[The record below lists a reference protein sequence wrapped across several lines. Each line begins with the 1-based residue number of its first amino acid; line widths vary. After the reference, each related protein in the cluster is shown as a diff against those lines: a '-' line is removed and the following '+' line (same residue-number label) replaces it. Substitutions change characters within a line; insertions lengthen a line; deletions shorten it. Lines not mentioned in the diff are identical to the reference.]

1 MTQEQLDNFRELL
14 EVFQFKCEL
23 ICEHLKPLDWK
34 YGILYKFELDG
45 EWVKG
50 YNPEKFEQ
58 SYMEFRTTCL
68 TESLNEIDEYVNTE
82 LQKRAEEKKRLEEK
96 YRKINEDEERKLY
109 LKLKE
114 KYGNE

>member
-1 MTQEQLDNFRELL
+1 MTQEQLNKYIELSDT
-14 EVFQFKCEL
+14 FQNKCEL

-45 EWVKG
+45 EWVRG

-58 SYMEFRTTCL
+58 SYMEFRATCL
-68 TESLNEIDEYVNTE
+68 TESLSEIDEYVNTE
-82 LQKRAEEKKRLEEK
+82 LQKRAEEKKHLEEMSK
-96 YRKINEDEERKLY
+96 KMYEKSERELY